1 MGTEKEGRISKG
13 LMMKWHSTKYKG
25 VRYREHESRKHGVKK
40 DRYLAIR
47 YQKDGMRIE
56 EGLGWTSEGW
66 TEEKAALKLAELK
79 NAAKTGE
86 GPARLA
92 EKREIEKR
100 RKEAELA
107 EQKRQEEERKRQE
120 LESVTFG
127 EYFTDTY
134 LPDMAHK
141 KSKDVEQFIYD
152 KWIGPVVGK
161 LKIDDITEFHLK
173 MIKKNMSDAGK
184 AVRTIH
190 YAFAIISQIWNR
202 ARKKKIVQRDCPT
215 RDVKLPRID
224 NQKKRFLSPQEA
236 NDLLAYL
243 KNKSRQLHELAYLS
257 LYTGARFGELAGLTW
272 RRINLKDG
280 SIIFRNTKSGKDRTV
295 FMTEGVKALFEAMP
309 EGKADDL
316 IFPDRKGKRLFSVS
330 ATFDRAIADLGLN
343 KGVVDP
349 RDKITFHSLRHT
361 HASWLVNNG
370 TNLFLVKEIL
380 GHADFKMTTRY
391 SHPAADSIRQ
401 AMVGLE
407 KKIPGIAEGQT
418 GQVVNFS
425 KEA

>member
-1 MGTEKEGRISKG
+1 MAI
-13 LMMKWHSTKYKG
+13 KWIQSEQKG
-25 VRYREHESRKHGVKK
+25 VRYYVHPTKKYREGESGPYKK
-40 DRYLAIR
+40 DRCYVIR
-47 YQKDGMRIE
+47 YQAHGKRYEHVVGWASELDPKDGKHWNELKAATLRAELMGNAKGHQEVKTISDMR
-56 EGLGWTSEGW
+56 
-66 TEEKAALKLAELK
+66 EKA
-79 NAAKTGE
+79 
-86 GPARLA
+86 
-92 EKREIEKR
+92 
-100 RKEAELA
+100 RK
-107 EQKRQEEERKRQE
+107 QEEAKQAEVEKKE
-120 LESVTFG
+120 KESITFG
-127 EYFTDTY
+127 KYFKDTY
-134 LPDMAHK
+134 FPDMAHK

-152 KWIGPVVGK
+152 KWICPLIGK
-161 LKIDDITEFHLK
+161 LRINDLTDFHLK
-173 MIKKNMSDAGK
+173 KIKKNMEDSGK

-190 YAFAIISQIWNR
+190 YAFAIVSQVWNR
-202 ARKKKIVQRDCPT
+202 ARKDKIVQRDCPT

-243 KNKSRQLHELAYLS
+243 KNKSQQLYELAYLS

-309 EGKADDL
+309 EGKADGL
-316 IFPDRKGKRLFSVS
+316 IFPDRKGKRIFSVS

-407 KKIPGIAEGQT
+407 KKIPGMAESQT

-425 KEA
+425 KET